1 MRKITIIFI
10 IFALIFSVSCG
21 SASRRNKNAQAKI
34 ISLELIKEAPA
45 NKYINMDYG
54 IRLSIKDGRAQQ
66 EMIHVY
72 DATASGRVKGGYSVD
87 PEVKDFVEESLR
99 KYTRDLGFPLEADV
113 ATDYMLQIIIKEF
126 HVDYLSGKGWTG
138 TVMLD
143 VEIYDHDRKIVYPRT
158 GATGRFSDSSGAPRN
173 FTAASRV
180 VNEAYARA
188 LEAIDWD
195 RVAFFLHRASSP
207 KNEANK
213 QVTGQGNTALEHL
226 TIHWAINSRPQG
238 ADCSWR
244 VKSSTPD
251 VKNQNEKYLSA
262 TPYEST
268 EVFDIKGLTYNNAG
282 NVQVEVKCTKAG
294 YYEQKKVF
302 DMLSVIDEKEISA
315 MFILVKEE

>member
-1 MRKITIIFI
+1 MRKISIISI
-10 IFALIFSVSCG
+10 IFALIFSVSCTT
-21 SASRRNKNAQAKI
+21 SRRNEPVHPKM
-34 ISLELIKEAPA
+34 ISLELVKEAPA
-45 NKYINMDYG
+45 NKYINLDYG
-54 IRLSIKDGRAQQ
+54 IRLNIKDSRANKK
-66 EMIHVY
+66 MIQLY
-72 DATASGRVKGGYSVD
+72 DASYSADYRVD
-87 PEVKDFVEESLR
+87 PKVKDFVDESLR
-99 KYTRDLGFPLEADV
+99 KYTRTMGFALEADV
-113 ATDYMLQIIIKEF
+113 STDYLLQIAIKEF

-138 TVMLD
+138 TVILD

-158 GATGRFSDSSGAPRN
+158 SATGRFSNSGGAPSN
-173 FTAASRV
+173 FSAASRV

-188 LEAIDWD
+188 LEEIDWD
-195 RVAFFLHRASSP
+195 RVAFFLHRSSSP

-213 QVTGQGNTALEHL
+213 QVTGEGNTALEHL

-244 VKSSTPD
+244 IKSSTPN
-251 VKNQNEKYLSA
+251 VKNQNERYLSA

-268 EVFDIKGLTYNNAG
+268 ETFDIKGLTYNNAG

>member
-1 MRKITIIFI
+1 MRKISIIVIIFV
-10 IFALIFSVSCG
+10 LIFSVSCG
-21 SASRRNKNAQAKI
+21 STSRRNEPVQPKM
-34 ISLELIKEAPA
+34 ISLELVKEAPA
-45 NKYINMDYG
+45 NKYINLDYG
-54 IRLSIKDGRAQQ
+54 IRLNIKDSRADKD
-66 EMIHVY
+66 MIQIY
-72 DATASGRVKGGYSVD
+72 DSNYSTNYRVD
-87 PEVKDFVEESLR
+87 PEVKDFVEESLN
-99 KYTRDLGFPLEADV
+99 KYVRDMGFALEADV
-113 ATDYMLQIIIKEF
+113 STDYMLQIIIKEF

-173 FTAASRV
+173 FAAASRV

-213 QVTGQGNTALEHL
+213 QVTGEGNTALEHL

-244 VKSSTPD
+244 IKSSTPD
-251 VKNQNEKYLSA
+251 VKNQNERYLSA

-268 EVFDIKGLTYNNAG
+268 ETFDIKGLTYNNAG

-294 YYEQKKVF
+294 FYEQKKVF

>member
-1 MRKITIIFI
+1 MRKISILIV
-10 IFALIFSVSCG
+10 FALIFSVSCTT
-21 SASRRNKNAQAKI
+21 SRRNEPVQPKM
-34 ISLELIKEAPA
+34 ISLELVKEAQA
-45 NKYINMDYG
+45 NKYVNLDYG
-54 IRLSIKDGRAQQ
+54 IRLSVKDERADKH
-66 EMIHVY
+66 MIQIY
-72 DATASGRVKGGYSVD
+72 DASYSPDYRVD
-87 PEVKDFVEESLR
+87 PEVKDFVDESLR
-99 KYTRDLGFPLEADV
+99 KYTRTMGFALEADV
-113 ATDYMLQIIIKEF
+113 STDYLLQIAIKEF

-138 TVMLD
+138 TVILD

-158 GATGRFSDSSGAPRN
+158 SATGRFSNSGGAPSN
-173 FTAASRV
+173 FSAASRV

-188 LEAIDWD
+188 LEEIDWD
-195 RVAFFLHRASSP
+195 RVAFFLHRSSSP

-213 QVTGQGNTALEHL
+213 QVTGEGNTALEHL

-244 VKSSTPD
+244 IKSSTPN
-251 VKNQNEKYLSA
+251 VKNQNERYLSA

-268 EVFDIKGLTYNNAG
+268 ETFDIKGLTYNNAG

>member
-1 MRKITIIFI
+1 MRKISFLIVFV
-10 IFALIFSVSCG
+10 LIFSTSCG
-21 SASRRNKNAQAKI
+21 RRSEVYRESPQPKT
-34 ISLELIKEAPA
+34 ISLELVKNAPA
-45 NKYINMDYG
+45 NKYVNLDYG
-54 IRLSIKDGRAQQ
+54 IRLNIKDVRADKR
-66 EMIHVY
+66 MIKIY
-72 DATASGRVKGGYSVD
+72 DASRLANYRVD
-87 PEVKDFVEESLR
+87 PEVKNFVEESLR
-99 KYTRDLGFPLEADV
+99 KYTRGMGFALEADV
-113 ATDYMLQIIIKEF
+113 STDYMLQIAVKEF

-158 GATGRFSDSSGAPRN
+158 SATGRFSNYGSPNN
-173 FTAASRV
+173 FSDASRV

-188 LEAIDWD
+188 LEEIDWD

-207 KNEANK
+207 KNETNK
-213 QVTGQGNTALEHL
+213 QVSGKGDTALEHL

-244 VKSSTPD
+244 VKSSTTD
-251 VKNQNEKYLSA
+251 VKNQNERYLA
-262 TPYEST
+262 PTPYEST
-268 EVFDIKGLTYNNAG
+268 ETFDIKGLTYNNAG

-302 DMLSVIDEKEISA
+302 EILSVIDEKEISA

>member
-1 MRKITIIFI
+1 MRRFTILI
-10 IFALIFSVSCG
+10 IFALIFSTSCG
-21 SASRRNKNAQAKI
+21 RRSQVYREPAQPKM
-34 ISLELIKEAPA
+34 ISLELVKDAPA
-45 NKYINMDYG
+45 NKYVNLDYG
-54 IRLSIKDGRAQQ
+54 IRLNIQDTRGDKR
-66 EMIHVY
+66 MIQIY
-72 DATASGRVKGGYSVD
+72 DASYSADYRVN
-87 PEVKDFVEESLR
+87 PEVKDFVDESIR
-99 KYTRDLGFPLEADV
+99 RYTRTMGFALEADV
-113 ATDYMLQIIIKEF
+113 STDYMLQIFIKEF

-138 TVMLD
+138 TVNLE

-158 GATGRFSDSSGAPRN
+158 SARGRFSSSGGAPNN
-173 FTAASRV
+173 FSAAARV
-180 VNEAYARA
+180 VNEAYANA
-188 LEAIDWD
+188 LEQIDWD

-251 VKNQNEKYLSA
+251 VKNQNERYLSA

-268 EVFDIKGLTYNNAG
+268 ETFDIKGLTYNNAG
-282 NVQVEVKCTKAG
+282 NVQIEVKCTKAG
-294 YYEQKKVF
+294 FYEQKKVF

>member
-1 MRKITIIFI
+1 MRKISIISI
-10 IFALIFSVSCG
+10 IFALIFSVSCTT
-21 SASRRNKNAQAKI
+21 SRRNEPVQPKM
-34 ISLELIKEAPA
+34 ISLELVKEAPA
-45 NKYINMDYG
+45 NKYVNLDYG
-54 IRLSIKDGRAQQ
+54 IRLSVKDERADKH
-66 EMIHVY
+66 MIQIY
-72 DATASGRVKGGYSVD
+72 DASYSADYRVD
-87 PEVKDFVEESLR
+87 PEVKDFVDESLR
-99 KYTRDLGFPLEADV
+99 KYTRTMGFALEADV
-113 ATDYMLQIIIKEF
+113 STDYLLQIAVKEF

-138 TVMLD
+138 TVILD

-158 GATGRFSDSSGAPRN
+158 SATGRFSNSGGAPSN
-173 FTAASRV
+173 FSAASRV

-188 LEAIDWD
+188 LEEIDWD
-195 RVAFFLHRASSP
+195 RVAFFLHRSSSP

-213 QVTGQGNTALEHL
+213 QVTGEGNTALEHL

-244 VKSSTPD
+244 IKSSTPN
-251 VKNQNEKYLSA
+251 VKNQNERYLSA

-268 EVFDIKGLTYNNAG
+268 ETFDIKGLTYNNAG

>member
-1 MRKITIIFI
+1 M
-10 IFALIFSVSCG
+10 
-21 SASRRNKNAQAKI
+21 
-34 ISLELIKEAPA
+34 ISLELVKEAQA
-45 NKYINMDYG
+45 NKYVNLDYG
-54 IRLSIKDGRAQQ
+54 IRLSVKDERADKH
-66 EMIHVY
+66 MIQIY
-72 DATASGRVKGGYSVD
+72 DASYSPDYRVD
-87 PEVKDFVEESLR
+87 PEVKDFVDESLR
-99 KYTRDLGFPLEADV
+99 KYTRTMGFALEADV
-113 ATDYMLQIIIKEF
+113 STDYLLQIAIKEF

-138 TVMLD
+138 TVILD

-158 GATGRFSDSSGAPRN
+158 SATGRFSNSGGAPSN
-173 FTAASRV
+173 FSAASRV

-188 LEAIDWD
+188 LEEIDWD
-195 RVAFFLHRASSP
+195 RVAFFLHRSSSP

-213 QVTGQGNTALEHL
+213 QVTGEGNTALEHL

-244 VKSSTPD
+244 IKSSTPN
-251 VKNQNEKYLSA
+251 VKNQNERYLSA

-268 EVFDIKGLTYNNAG
+268 ETFDIKGLTYNNAG

>member
-1 MRKITIIFI
+1 MKKISILIV
-10 IFALIFSVSCG
+10 FALFFSVSC
-21 SASRRNKNAQAKI
+21 SMFQSYDDDESPQM
-34 ISLELIKEAPA
+34 ISLSLVKDAPA
-45 NKYINMDYG
+45 NKYVNLDYG
-54 IRLSIKDGRAQQ
+54 IRLNVKDARGDKR
-66 EMIHVY
+66 MIQIY
-72 DATASGRVKGGYSVD
+72 DASYSADYRVD

-99 KYTRDLGFPLEADV
+99 KYTRTMGFALEADV
-113 ATDYMLQIIIKEF
+113 STDYMLQIMIKEF
-126 HVDYLSGKGWTG
+126 HVDFLSGKGWTG
-138 TVMLD
+138 TVILD

-158 GATGRFSDSSGAPRN
+158 SATGRFSSSGGAPSN
-173 FTAASRV
+173 FAAASRA
-180 VNEAYARA
+180 VNEAYANA
-188 LEAIDWD
+188 LEEIDWD

-251 VKNQNEKYLSA
+251 VKNQNERYLSA

-268 EVFDIKGLTYNNAG
+268 ETFDIKGLTYNNAG

>member
-10 IFALIFSVSCG
+10 IFALIFSVSC
-21 SASRRNKNAQAKI
+21 SSTSRRNEPAQPKM
-34 ISLELIKEAPA
+34 ISLELVKEAPA
-45 NKYINMDYG
+45 NKYINLDYG
-54 IRLSIKDGRAQQ
+54 IRLNIKDARANKK
-66 EMIHVY
+66 MIQLY
-72 DATASGRVKGGYSVD
+72 DSNYLADYRVD
-87 PEVKDFVEESLR
+87 PEVKDFVDESLR
-99 KYTRDLGFPLEADV
+99 QYARTMGFELEAEV
-113 ATDYMLQIIIKEF
+113 STDYMLQIAIKEF

-138 TVMLD
+138 TVVLD

-158 GATGRFSDSSGAPRN
+158 SARGRFSNSNGAPSN

-180 VNEAYARA
+180 INEAYGRA

-213 QVTGQGNTALEHL
+213 QVSGKGDTALEHL

-244 VKSSTPD
+244 IKSSTPD
-251 VKNQNEKYLSA
+251 VKNQNERYLA
-262 TPYEST
+262 PTPYEST
-268 EVFDIKGLTYNNAG
+268 ETFDIKGLTYNNAG

>member
-1 MRKITIIFI
+1 MKKISILIV
-10 IFALIFSVSCG
+10 FALLFSVSC
-21 SASRRNKNAQAKI
+21 SSFQSYDDEDESPQM
-34 ISLELIKEAPA
+34 ISLSLVKDAPA
-45 NKYINMDYG
+45 NKYVNLDYG
-54 IRLSIKDGRAQQ
+54 IRLNVKDARGDKR
-66 EMIHVY
+66 MIQIY
-72 DATASGRVKGGYSVD
+72 DASYSANYRVD

-99 KYTRDLGFPLEADV
+99 KYTRTMGFALEADV
-113 ATDYMLQIIIKEF
+113 STDYMLQIMIKEF
-126 HVDYLSGKGWTG
+126 HVDFLSGKGWTG
-138 TVMLD
+138 TVILD

-158 GATGRFSDSSGAPRN
+158 SATGRFSSSGGAPSN
-173 FTAASRV
+173 FAAASRA
-180 VNEAYARA
+180 VNEAYANA
-188 LEAIDWD
+188 LEEIDWD
-195 RVAFFLHRASSP
+195 RVAFFLHRSSSP

-251 VKNQNEKYLSA
+251 VKNQNERYLSA

-268 EVFDIKGLTYNNAG
+268 ETFDIKGLTYNNAG
-282 NVQVEVKCTKAG
+282 NVQIEVKCTKAG

>member
-1 MRKITIIFI
+1 MRKISTIAI
-10 IFALIFSVSCG
+10 IFALIFAVGCTT
-21 SASRRNKNAQAKI
+21 SRSNEPAQPKM
-34 ISLELIKEAPA
+34 ISLELIKDAPA
-45 NKYINMDYG
+45 NKYINLDYG
-54 IRLSIKDGRAQQ
+54 IRLNIKDSRADKD
-66 EMIHVY
+66 MIQIY
-72 DATASGRVKGGYSVD
+72 DSGYSANYRVD
-87 PEVKDFVEESLR
+87 PEVKDFVDDSLR
-99 KYTRDLGFPLEADV
+99 KYIRDMGFALEADV
-113 ATDYMLQIIIKEF
+113 STDYMLQIIIKEF

-138 TVMLD
+138 TIMLD

-158 GATGRFSDSSGAPRN
+158 GATGRFSNSDGAPSN
-173 FTAASRV
+173 FAAASRV

-195 RVAFFLHRASSP
+195 RVAFFLHRSSSP

-213 QVTGQGNTALEHL
+213 QVSGKGDTALEHL

-244 VKSSTPD
+244 IKSSTPD
-251 VKNQNEKYLSA
+251 VKNQNERYLSA

-268 EVFDIKGLTYNNAG
+268 ETFDIKGLTYNNAG

-294 YYEQKKVF
+294 FYEQKKVF

>member
-1 MRKITIIFI
+1 MRKISILIV
-10 IFALIFSVSCG
+10 FALLFSVSC
-21 SASRRNKNAQAKI
+21 SSFQSYDDEDESPQM
-34 ISLELIKEAPA
+34 ISLSLVKDAPA
-45 NKYINMDYG
+45 NKYVNLDYG
-54 IRLSIKDGRAQQ
+54 IRLNVKDARGDKR
-66 EMIHVY
+66 MIQIY
-72 DATASGRVKGGYSVD
+72 DASYSANYRVD

-99 KYTRDLGFPLEADV
+99 KYTRTMGFALEADV
-113 ATDYMLQIIIKEF
+113 STDYMLQIMIKEF
-126 HVDYLSGKGWTG
+126 HVDFLSGKGWTG
-138 TVMLD
+138 TVILD

-158 GATGRFSDSSGAPRN
+158 SATGRFSSSGGAPSN
-173 FTAASRV
+173 FAAASRA
-180 VNEAYARA
+180 VNEAYANA
-188 LEAIDWD
+188 LEEIDWD
-195 RVAFFLHRASSP
+195 RVAFFLHRSSSP

-251 VKNQNEKYLSA
+251 VKNQNERYLSA

-268 EVFDIKGLTYNNAG
+268 ETFDIKGLTYNNAG
-282 NVQVEVKCTKAG
+282 NVQIEVKCTKAG